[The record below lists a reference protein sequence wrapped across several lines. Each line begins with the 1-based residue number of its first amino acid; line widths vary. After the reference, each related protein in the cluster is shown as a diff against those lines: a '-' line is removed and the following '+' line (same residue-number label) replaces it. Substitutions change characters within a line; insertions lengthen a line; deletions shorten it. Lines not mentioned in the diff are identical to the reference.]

1 MKKLRM
7 ELDELKVES
16 FETQQAA
23 GTGTVVGAGVLIGDA
38 VAQTYPNC
46 SPIDGC
52 VSAWNCT
59 PNGTCYDPSCAQVDT
74 CAQTCAATCYRT
86 CANTCPQSCYP
97 AGCSGPYCVA

>member
-16 FETQQAA
+16 FETQRAA
-23 GTGTVVGAGVLIGDA
+23 GTGTVIGAGVLIGDA

-46 SPIDGC
+46 SAIDAC
-52 VSAWNCT
+52 PSAWQCT
-59 PNGTCYDPSCAQVDT
+59 PNGTCYDPSCAQADT
-74 CAQTCAATCYRT
+74 CAQTCAATCFKT
-86 CANTCPQSCYP
+86 CANTCPVSCYP